1 MRRKDREMDAGFA
14 MSVLA
19 RCEFA
24 TLAMTLPDGKPY
36 CIPISPALVGGAVVF
51 HCARHGLKADA
62 MRANPSVC
70 LSAAC
75 DVSPVPEEFTTEY
88 ASAVAFGT
96 AAEVTD
102 AAEKVT
108 ALRAICERYAA
119 SNMRGFDDAI
129 ERSLHRTAIWRID
142 IDELTGKR
150 KKVTRGESDE

>member
-14 MSVLA
+14 MGVLA

-88 ASAVAFGT
+88 A
-96 AAEVTD
+96 
-102 AAEKVT
+102 EKVT

>member
-1 MRRKDREMDAGFA
+1 MRRKDREMDADFA
-14 MSVLA
+14 MGVLA

-24 TLAMTLPDGKPY
+24 TLAMTLPGGNPY
-36 CIPISPALVGGAVVF
+36 CIPISPALVGGTVVF
-51 HCARHGLKADA
+51 HCACHGLKADA

-96 AAEVTD
+96 AVEVTD
-102 AAEKVT
+102 DAEKVA

-119 SNMRGFDDAI
+119 SNMREFDGAI

-142 IDELTGKR
+142 IDGLTGKR
-150 KKVTRGESDE
+150 KSVTKGESDG

>member
-14 MSVLA
+14 MGVLA